1 MEIVIAAQGLPF
13 GPDTIEHRSL
23 GGSETAALQMAKEM
37 RKRDHLVTIFCNL
50 PQPGMPDH
58 IPNGSQCELGV
69 RWVDFEQFGP
79 FIANTEID
87 LLVVSRNPDLFAGPH
102 QAKKAVLW
110 CHDLATYKGFM
121 PRMMNAAWNFD
132 EIWTVSEY
140 HKKQIHDVTGYPLE
154 NMRATR
160 NGIVRF
166 DDLMALPRDD
176 KHLLYSAR
184 PERGLENLVRPEGI
198 MEKLPDF
205 HLHVTMYENY
215 PEQMMPYYKALWA
228 RCEELPNVTLHG
240 PKTQM
245 ELRQMMTTMW
255 AYAYPTAFEEVSCIL
270 ARECM
275 SEGLPFISTTIGALP
290 ETLDGAGILLDVTK
304 DEVGSDKFIED
315 FAKLIRDTWDE
326 YEAEANAEEGVGA
339 WFGSSIISSARQDI
353 YWDGVAAEWEA
364 WAEPKEE
371 SAYTK
376 IVSLVKDSDI
386 IPAMAL
392 LNEQPNSPG
401 IQWLRDQ
408 LHTCYPFL
416 TGDCTFEEHY
426 KQVYE
431 FEEQKGAPERK
442 KMMTLQGTNRY
453 NSIAQEVAQL
463 QDGSL
468 VFDYGCA
475 EGPILLGL
483 AQDFPNLRF
492 IGIDITESNV
502 ALVNKYAKEAGLRN
516 VEAYHGTTTDWP
528 ENLYGMQS
536 ELTIVSEVLEHVAA
550 PWEVTDALEGHTRIG
565 GRLVL
570 TVPQGPW
577 EFQGLKGQQWFWRAH
592 IWHVNKEMVR
602 FMYGDKEGC
611 SMSSMSENVYR
622 DGRPL
627 GHLQMGYTVDR
638 EPAHPVDPLWKAST
652 GRYRQSIAACMIAM
666 NDDDVITKCLNSIHQ
681 DVDIIQVAL
690 GPSNDHTRERLLEF
704 AGEHPW
710 IDFRIKDVPRI
721 EAGVFGFDDARNASI
736 EDIEADWILWI
747 DSDEYLSGYGLQVYL
762 RNNCFD
768 SYAIHQHH
776 FTCEPRGVP
785 AQIDRPARL
794 FRTGQGFKFFGKVH
808 EHAEKGYNGG
818 PGFVMVLPNIDIGH
832 TGYIND
838 MIRQERFRRNFPLLE
853 WDRDVYPERKL
864 GRYLWLRDY
873 IHRMRMLDGM
883 GEKLRARQLAEE
895 AVDFYTEHAKDF
907 EGVGAGSVSGNNALA
922 YYGEAL
928 KYLGRGFPIAVQVQ
942 LEDQTA
948 GYEGIFE
955 SAEEAVENA
964 TKGLAEEIRKRKT
977 GYWA

>member
-1 MEIVIAAQGLPF
+1 
-13 GPDTIEHRSL
+13 
-23 GGSETAALQMAKEM
+23 
-37 RKRDHLVTIFCNL
+37 
-50 PQPGMPDH
+50 
-58 IPNGSQCELGV
+58 
-69 RWVDFEQFGP
+69 
-79 FIANTEID
+79 
-87 LLVVSRNPDLFAGPH
+87 
-102 QAKKAVLW
+102 
-110 CHDLATYKGFM
+110 
-121 PRMMNAAWNFD
+121 
-132 EIWTVSEY
+132 
-140 HKKQIHDVTGYPLE
+140 
-154 NMRATR
+154 
-160 NGIVRF
+160 
-166 DDLMALPRDD
+166 
-176 KHLLYSAR
+176 
-184 PERGLENLVRPEGI
+184 
-198 MEKLPDF
+198 
-205 HLHVTMYENY
+205 
-215 PEQMMPYYKALWA
+215 
-228 RCEELPNVTLHG
+228 
-240 PKTQM
+240 
-245 ELRQMMTTMW
+245 
-255 AYAYPTAFEEVSCIL
+255 
-270 ARECM
+270 
-275 SEGLPFISTTIGALP
+275 
-290 ETLDGAGILLDVTK
+290 
-304 DEVGSDKFIED
+304 
-315 FAKLIRDTWDE
+315 
-326 YEAEANAEEGVGA
+326 
-339 WFGSSIISSARQDI
+339 
-353 YWDGVAAEWEA
+353 
-364 WAEPKEE
+364 
-371 SAYTK
+371 
-376 IVSLVKDSDI
+376 
-386 IPAMAL
+386 
-392 LNEQPNSPG
+392 
-401 IQWLRDQ
+401 
-408 LHTCYPFL
+408 
-416 TGDCTFEEHY
+416 
-426 KQVYE
+426 
-431 FEEQKGAPERK
+431 
-442 KMMTLQGTNRY
+442 
-453 NSIAQEVAQL
+453 
-463 QDGSL
+463 
-468 VFDYGCA
+468 
-475 EGPILLGL
+475 
-483 AQDFPNLRF
+483 
-492 IGIDITESNV
+492 
-502 ALVNKYAKEAGLRN
+502 
-516 VEAYHGTTTDWP
+516 
-528 ENLYGMQS
+528 
-536 ELTIVSEVLEHVAA
+536 
-550 PWEVTDALEGHTRIG
+550 
-565 GRLVL
+565 
-570 TVPQGPW
+570 
-577 EFQGLKGQQWFWRAH
+577 
-592 IWHVNKEMVR
+592 
-602 FMYGDKEGC
+602 
-611 SMSSMSENVYR
+611 MSSMSENVYR

-638 EPAHPVDPLWKAST
+638 EPAHPVDPLWKANT

-794 FRTGQGFKFFGKVH
+794 FRTGQGFEFFGKVH

-928 KYLGRGFPIAVQVQ
+928 KYLGRGFPIAVQIQ

-977 GYWA
+977 GYWE